1 MFGFKKK
8 EKKPLFIE
16 MKNLVSIIK
25 SDYEEGAAFCLAEFT
40 FRNEIHTIGSCLLP
54 NSDERKENIFFVFDD
69 AEYHSYKE
77 FIANAKIDG
86 ILLPQSDAVIEVT
99 RAGIIDGDAMI
110 RSPWHDTR
118 LAKFAV
124 KDE

>member
-16 MKNLVSIIK
+16 MKNLISIIK
-25 SDYEEGAAFCLAEFT
+25 SDYEEGVAFCLAEFI
-40 FRNEIHTIGSCLLP
+40 FRNEGHTIGSCLLP

-69 AEYHSYKE
+69 AEYHSYEE
-77 FIANAKIDG
+77 FIANAEIDG
-86 ILLPQSDAVIEVT
+86 ILLSRSDAVIEIT

-110 RSPWHDTR
+110 RSPWDDTR

-124 KDE
+124 KDK